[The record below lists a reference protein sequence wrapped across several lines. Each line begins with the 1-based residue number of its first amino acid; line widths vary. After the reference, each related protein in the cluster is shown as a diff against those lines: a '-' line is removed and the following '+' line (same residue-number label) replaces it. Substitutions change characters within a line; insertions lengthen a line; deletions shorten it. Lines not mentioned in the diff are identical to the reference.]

1 MDRWPA
7 TVERIGA
14 RFDERDEAV
23 QTMLEL
29 RNRFDLGVSD
39 VEVRDL
45 GSTAYEEPPSGT
57 LLAGQFPSPRAEE
70 VVDLIR
76 QHGGAIVE
84 RRSEPDPSTTAGG
97 VGLLAP
103 SPPKEERGQ
112 GRLRRSR
119 R

>member
-14 RFDERDEAV
+14 RFEARDEAV
-23 QTMLEL
+23 ETMLEL
-29 RNRFDLGVSD
+29 RRRFDLGVSD

-45 GSTAYEEPPSGT
+45 GSTAYEQPPSGT
-57 LLAGQFPSPRAEE
+57 LLAGQFPSPRADE
-70 VVDLIR
+70 VVDVIHR
-76 QHGGAIVE
+76 HGGAIVE
-84 RRSEPDPSTTAGG
+84 RRAALQPEASGG

-103 SPPKEERGQ
+103 PPPKEERGQ
-112 GRLRRSR
+112 GRVRRSR